1 MAIDS
6 FYQVFPP
13 NALIFREG
21 EPGDTAYIIEKGSIE
36 IIALIGDR
44 ELPIAQL
51 GPGDIFGEMAL
62 VDNQMRTASA
72 RAISEVSVIA
82 IGKEY
87 VREKLEKSDPVIALF
102 LKAILGRYRKMHASL
117 KETAHGAS
125 VEDAIHTGDLVE
137 LEDYGLESAF
147 TAGHLAL
154 THELENALHEKQL
167 HLYYQ
172 AVVNLATHEIKGFE
186 ALIRQIHPTKGL
198 IPPINFIGMAEESGL
213 IVPIGYMIVTEVCE
227 MMTRMDR
234 AQININLSA
243 RQFEEEALIP
253 RLARILEEHCPD
265 PRRVTFEITESILM
279 TDPNRIDR
287 MLGQL
292 KDLGVKIAIDDF
304 GTGYSSFSYLH
315 RFPIDILKIDGSFIK
330 TMESNPK
337 SLEIVRALIGLASSL
352 QMEVVAEGVETLDQV
367 ERLRDMGCD
376 FAQGYYY
383 SRPIPVDDTILFYNK
398 GIAGPKS

>member
-1 MAIDS
+1 MTGDN
-6 FYQVFPP
+6 FYQIFPP

-21 EPGDTAYIIEKGSIE
+21 EPGDTAYIIEKGSLE
-36 IIALIGDR
+36 IIVLMGNR
-44 ELPIAQL
+44 ELQIARL

-62 VDNQMRTASA
+62 VDNQMRTAGA
-72 RAISEVSVIA
+72 RTLSEVSVIA
-82 IGKEY
+82 IGKDY

-102 LKAILGRYRKMHASL
+102 MKAILGRFRKMHASL

-154 THELENALHEKQL
+154 THELENALREKQL

-198 IPPINFIGMAEESGL
+198 IPPVNFIGMAEESGL

-227 MMTRMDR
+227 LMKKMER

-243 RQFEEEALIP
+243 RQFEEVDLIQ
-253 RLARILEEHCPD
+253 RIGAILAEHCPD

-279 TDPNRIDR
+279 SDPNRVDH
-287 MLGQL
+287 MLSEL
-292 KDLGVKIAIDDF
+292 KALGVKIAIDDF

-330 TMESNPK
+330 TMASNPK

-367 ERLRDMGCD
+367 ERLREMGCD

-383 SRPIPVDDTILFYNK
+383 SKPIPITDTIDFFNR
-398 GIAGPKS
+398 GVPSPEA